1 MKKNTTKPVNDKFTE
16 IISETDSQYKLTAI
30 ESKVKQAAAAVE
42 KAESAETLAKDDLDC
57 IERDLAKMKADQ
69 QQANECYRK
78 AGKAKA
84 AAYWRL
90 GDAIRVLET
99 ALESR
104 KGKHHSITP
113 RKRAIELAGGTTR
126 YQTAKDVREYFESV
140 EDAEQYNHPLQT
152 VINEFKDKRKKQRDT
167 AGKNPPGRKPNKVKA
182 VARAKPHEPENKGDS
197 VRDEGLPDSGR
208 EQNPADANRT
218 LKQKWAIAINDI
230 ANAVVCSELKN
241 AVANLISQYGD
252 EKVLIAVAKA
262 IFDHCPAEK

>member
-113 RKRAIELAGGTTR
+113 RKRAIELAG
-126 YQTAKDVREYFESV
+126 V
-140 EDAEQYNHPLQT
+140 
-152 VINEFKDKRKKQRDT
+152 
-167 AGKNPPGRKPNKVKA
+167 
-182 VARAKPHEPENKGDS
+182 DS
-197 VRDEGLPDSGR
+197 LPDCQGCEEIFR
-208 EQNPADANRT
+208 ERRGCRAIQPSLAD
-218 LKQKWAIAINDI
+218 
-230 ANAVVCSELKN
+230 
-241 AVANLISQYGD
+241 G
-252 EKVLIAVAKA
+252 
-262 IFDHCPAEK
+262 H